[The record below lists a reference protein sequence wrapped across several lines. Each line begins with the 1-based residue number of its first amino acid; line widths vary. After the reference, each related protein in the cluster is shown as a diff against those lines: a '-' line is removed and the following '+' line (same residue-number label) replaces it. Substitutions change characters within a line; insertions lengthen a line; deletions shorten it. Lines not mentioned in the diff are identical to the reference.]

1 MRRPRGMCWR
11 RDCKPGSHQR
21 SAGRGGGRPVRVGRW
36 CGARRCSRRSSS
48 WTASSASWSAWPAR
62 AAARRAPAPA
72 SAGPRR
78 TCPPRPHG
86 ARPPARPRPARPRR
100 RCRPARRPRAAP
112 RPAARTRAP
121 RARSG
126 KAAGRPLGT
135 LFFVGPRRGARAS
148 RRRRRRTARR
158 RSGGGKQCA
167 AFPGAGGQSV
177 PIGSLAA
184 KQHAG
189 SWQSRDRGI
198 GSRHGRQAA
207 DCHGPAVLRG
217 CGR

>member
-86 ARPPARPRPARPRR
+86 ARPPARPRPAGAPRR
-100 RCRPARRPRAAP
+100 WR
-112 RPAARTRAP
+112 
-121 RARSG
+121 RARG
-126 KAAGRPLGT
+126 RLERGAGRLRG
-135 LFFVGPRRGARAS
+135 GPWGPSSSWAR
-148 RRRRRRTARR
+148 
-158 RSGGGKQCA
+158 GGGRGRA
-167 AFPGAGGQSV
+167 GGAGGGQRDAGAEAGSSARRSRGRV
-177 PIGSLAA
+177 VSRCPSGRWRQNNTLAAGSLATGA
-184 KQHAG
+184 SAVG
-189 SWQSRDRGI
+189 MG
-198 GSRHGRQAA
+198 GRLLTAMVPP
-207 DCHGPAVLRG
+207 C
-217 CGR
+217 